1 LIPDFNLLATTY
13 RGDESRGCAELWM
26 LLKEMGDPRPMVDW
40 SGVYGLI
47 VGKTVLD
54 PVKTI
59 EGFREVLAQRPE
71 AFQALIRVIPV
82 EVVVPADVDKMR
94 EAVMGLS
101 GRIGEGESFRVTVEK
116 RWTSLRSREI
126 IEAVAE
132 GIDRRVD
139 LENPDWV
146 VLIEII
152 GKYAGVS
159 VIRPSGI
166 LHVLKE
172 RRATDEPRAGHTSQ
186 RRGM

>member
-1 LIPDFNLLATTY
+1 
-13 RGDESRGCAELWM
+13 
-26 LLKEMGDPRPMVDW
+26 
-40 SGVYGLI
+40 
-47 VGKTVLD
+47 
-54 PVKTI
+54 
-59 EGFREVLAQRPE
+59 
-71 AFQALIRVIPV
+71 
-82 EVVVPADVDKMR
+82 
-94 EAVMGLS
+94 
-101 GRIGEGESFRVTVEK
+101 VEK

-159 VIRPSGI
+159 VIRPSDI
-166 LHVLKE
+166 LHALKE
-172 RRATDEPRAGHTSQ
+172 RRATDEPRGGHTFQ